1 MASKEK
7 KLATKL
13 VAKVAYLAM
22 YQGVK
27 SSYAPINVK
36 PAEVGGGGEG
46 IGWGFNCLCCPWG
59 RAF

>member
-1 MASKEK
+1 MLQAATILVAMASKEK

-36 PAEVGGGGEG
+36 PAGGG
-46 IGWGFNCLCCPWG
+46 
-59 RAF
+59 RA